1 MCQANTSMKIRQDAV
16 KAALAAS
23 CFDVHYTPS
32 ETGYRTWGNGALN
45 SRYAWTVAKDSQFR
59 YGIITSTDPATFTY
73 TFSTSSA
80 STYEFVALT
89 NLRYSKFSSGD
100 HTGDPVHDG
109 YPPDLDLRVYNNSTN
124 ALVASSTMGTCW
136 NVEKVG
142 FPTGGA
148 NTFRIEV
155 THAGERS
162 QNGYFGVA
170 WY

>member
-1 MCQANTSMKIRQDAV
+1 
-16 KAALAAS
+16 
-23 CFDVHYTPS
+23 
-32 ETGYRTWGNGALN
+32 
-45 SRYAWTVAKDSQFR
+45 
-59 YGIITSTDPATFTY
+59 
-73 TFSTSSA
+73 
-80 STYEFVALT
+80 
-89 NLRYSKFSSGD
+89 
-100 HTGDPVHDG
+100 
-109 YPPDLDLRVYNNSTN
+109 
-124 ALVASSTMGTCW
+124 MGTCW